1 MRHGVKR
8 GIKFPVWKN
17 SALTPWQSFGLSWW
31 FLKGKKS
38 FHYRWEDF
46 LSSQYRQTTFFFCFF
61 LTVLHLTIRLATL
74 RVHSLFRLGF
84 GRSCR
89 GRWWSGG
96 RGGRRR
102 RTPSGLYAGA
112 RHLEL
117 PSLGKRSVVDTF
129 QKEALPLTA
138 VKSLVW
144 EREDERTRSSHV
156 PWGRPCDGVRRRT
169 CSYTEIPCK

>member
-1 MRHGVKR
+1 MAVFWFIMMTSKR
-8 GIKFPVWKN
+8 KKVFP
-17 SALTPWQSFGLSWW
+17 LPLGGLLV
-31 FLKGKKS
+31 FTV
-38 FHYRWEDF
+38 
-46 LSSQYRQTTFFFCFF
+46 QTNHFFFF
-61 LTVLHLTIRLATL
+61 LTTVLHLTIRLATL

-144 EREDERTRSSHV
+144 ERKTRERAQATSREDDRATELGG
-156 PWGRPCDGVRRRT
+156 WT